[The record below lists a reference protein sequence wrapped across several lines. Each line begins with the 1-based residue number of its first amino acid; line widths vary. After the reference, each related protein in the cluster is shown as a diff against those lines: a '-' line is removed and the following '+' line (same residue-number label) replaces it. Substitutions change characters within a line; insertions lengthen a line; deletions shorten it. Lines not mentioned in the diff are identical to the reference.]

1 MSRHLIRPLLALL
14 ALLSVLATAGFGPP
28 TLIESEA
35 ATTPVSSSTLKQMRL
50 ERRPQVSAKAPVVL
64 DATSG
69 QFIYEKDSHARR
81 APASTTKITTA
92 MVALENAKLTD
103 VVTAGPNVRKVE
115 PTIIGLDP
123 GDKLTVE
130 QLLYGLLLPSG
141 NDAAVALA
149 EYVGGSEAGFAA
161 MMNAKVAQLGL
172 KDTHYVTPHGL
183 DSPGHY
189 SSAYDLAL
197 TARAAFQN
205 PLFEKIVSTR
215 EYRVEGP
222 VKWYFKNGNRLL
234 DSYSGADGV
243 KTGYTD
249 EAGRCLVASATRGG
263 HRIITVVLDSLDTF
277 ADSAALLDY
286 AFSKYSWEPVRAGD
300 SPLGLYGQGDEVH
313 RAVIAPQPDMIMPNW
328 QKPYLR
334 WYFSMPSPP
343 GRAGG
348 TAGKVTYYLF
358 GRKVA
363 EFELRGDG
371 G

>member
-1 MSRHLIRPLLALL
+1 MRRGLLRLPLVLL
-14 ALLSVLATAGFGPP
+14 ALLSLLATAGFGPP
-28 TLIESEA
+28 TLIESDDA
-35 ATTPVSSSTLKQMRL
+35 STPVSSSTLKQMRL
-50 ERRPQVSAKAPVVL
+50 ERQPQVSAKAAVIM
-64 DATSG
+64 DATTG
-69 QFIYEKDSHARR
+69 QLIYDKNSHAHR
-81 APASTTKITTA
+81 APASTTKMTTA
-92 MVALENAKLTD
+92 LVTLESSKLTD
-103 VVTAGPNVRKVE
+103 VVTAGPNVKKVE

-149 EYVGGSEAGFAA
+149 EHVGGSESGFAT

-183 DSPGHY
+183 DTAGHY

-197 TARAAFQN
+197 TARAAFKN
-205 PLFEKIVSTR
+205 PVFEKIVSTK
-215 EYRVEGP
+215 EYRVDGP
-222 VKWYFKNGNRLL
+222 VKWYFKNNNRLL

-249 EAGRCLVASATRGG
+249 DAGRCLAASATRAG
-263 HRIITVVLDSLDTF
+263 HRVIVVVLDSLDTV

-286 AFSKYSWEPVRAGD
+286 AFSKYSWEPIRAGD
-300 SPLGLYGQGDEVH
+300 SPLGVYGQGDELR
-313 RAVIAPQPDMIMPNW
+313 RAVISPQPDMIMPTW
-328 QKPYLR
+328 QKPYIR
-334 WYFSMPSPP
+334 WYFSAPSGQ
-343 GRAGG
+343 GRGDGG
-348 TAGKVTYYLF
+348 TGTVTYYLF

-363 EFELRGDG
+363 EFELRDG